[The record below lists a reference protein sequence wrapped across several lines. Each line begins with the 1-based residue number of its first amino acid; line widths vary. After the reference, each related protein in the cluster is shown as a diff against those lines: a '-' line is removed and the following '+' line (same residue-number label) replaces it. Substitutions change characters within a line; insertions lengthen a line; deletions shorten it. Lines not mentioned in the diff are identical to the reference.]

1 MVSLSRPDRSG
12 RAGRAYRRLW
22 WCLAISVA
30 GTGSVVSL
38 LSVSGW
44 ILGFAVAISLAV
56 TALVAKA
63 IENALE
69 AKLPF
74 SRATL
79 MTVIVAPAA
88 IAFTGWIALI
98 EVWAMPLPVLIGL
111 SHPLV
116 ARYLVQVGRRLSA
129 QTAMKNRQPDIPPPV
144 TAIPPRQLQRRTVT
158 PVAARCTRPG
168 ISLPS
173 TGLRD
178 LSDQE
183 LCHAWRRSFLIL
195 QDLMHCRDLPGQSH
209 VVGVRQG
216 YLDEMERRNPGGFSR
231 WLAAGARP
239 ASDPSR
245 YLSTTEPMTRS
256 LRPQAST
263 PPVSLSADGHDP
275 ESSAPNLS

>member
-12 RAGRAYRRLW
+12 RAGRVYRRLW

-38 LSVSGW
+38 LSVSG
-44 ILGFAVAISLAV
+44 LVLVFVVAMSLAV
-56 TALVAKA
+56 TAFVAKA
-63 IENALE
+63 IEDALD

-79 MTVIVAPAA
+79 LTVIVAPAA
-88 IAFTGWIALI
+88 IALPGWIALI
-98 EVWAMPLPVLIGL
+98 GVWAVPLTVLMGL

-129 QTAMKNRQPDIPPPV
+129 RTATGVQQPDIPPPV
-144 TAIPPRQLQRRTVT
+144 TPIPSTQLQRRTVT
-158 PVAARCTRPG
+158 PVAASCHRPG

-173 TGLRD
+173 TRLGD
-178 LSDQE
+178 LSEQE

-195 QDLMHCRDLPGQSH
+195 QDLIHCRDLPGQSH
-209 VVGVRQG
+209 VAGVRQG
-216 YLDEMERRNPGGFSR
+216 YLDEMERRNPGGFSH

-245 YLSTTEPMTRS
+245 YLSSTEPMTRS
-256 LRPQAST
+256 LRPQ
-263 PPVSLSADGHDP
+263 VSSERVSPSADGHDP
-275 ESSAPNLS
+275 ESSAPNLF